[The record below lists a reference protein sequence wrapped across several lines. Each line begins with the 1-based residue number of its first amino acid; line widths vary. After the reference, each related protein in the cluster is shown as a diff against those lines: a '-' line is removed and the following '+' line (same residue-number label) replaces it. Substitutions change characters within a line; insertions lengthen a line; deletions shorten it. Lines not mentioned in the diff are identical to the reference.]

1 MAESTS
7 QLDENK
13 ALVRRLFD
21 ALQAGDLATL
31 NELGDPKGVTHGAA
45 GTHENGGPHKDLK
58 DACPMCV
65 IMNPRQITVDF
76 MVAEGDLVTV
86 RSIMRATQSGQ
97 YHDMPPSGKQVT
109 ISYINVYR
117 IRNHRIV
124 ENWVAV
130 DRLSLMEQLGRKLCP
145 PEAP

>member
-1 MAESTS
+1 MRKRLRIAFWCVLLGTPAVLKVADFLSTRPAAQGVGIRLVTVNVDTRPLQVAE
-7 QLDENK
+7 
-13 ALVRRLFD
+13 
-21 ALQAGDLATL
+21 ALQ
-31 NELGDPKGVTHGAA
+31 P
-45 GTHENGGPHKDLK
+45 
-58 DACPMCV
+58 V

-86 RSIMRATQSGQ
+86 RSTMRATQSGQ
-97 YHDMPPSGKQVT
+97 YHDMPPSGKEVT